1 MFEELSVRLM
11 TKAEVALLVDWAAE
25 EGWNPG
31 LSDAEIFWNTDP
43 EAFIAAEVGKE
54 LIGGGAITSYGGY
67 YGFMGF
73 FIIRPEFRNRGYG
86 SRLWQM
92 RRDKMIARLYPGAT
106 VGLDGVFEMRD
117 FYARGGFIF
126 SHRNLRFVY
135 SSSSRKVNFH
145 ENIVPVDQIS
155 FNQLAQYDRTCFP
168 ASRDNFLQGWVSQ
181 HHSRSVGYMDDGQL
195 EGYGVMRQCRKGF
208 KIGPLFANNQKIAE
222 VIYCNLVNSVAG
234 AEVFLDVPEN
244 NPAAMSLVRQ
254 FGMKEIFGC
263 ARMCL
268 GPVPE
273 IMHDRVYGVTT
284 FELG

>member
-1 MFEELSVRLM
+1 MKRE
-11 TKAEVALLVDWAAE
+11 EVALLVDWAAE

-31 LSDAEIFWNTDP
+31 LNDAEIFWNTDP
-43 EAFIAAEVGKE
+43 EAFIAADVGIE
-54 LIGGGAITSYGGY
+54 LIGGGAITSYGGE

-73 FIIRPEFRNRGYG
+73 FIIRPEFRKRGYG
-86 SRLWQM
+86 NSLWQM
-92 RRDKMIARLYPGAT
+92 RRDKMIARLYPGAV

-135 SSSSRKVNFH
+135 SASSRKVSFH
-145 ENIVPVDQIS
+145 KNIIPIDQIS
-155 FNQLAQYDRTCFP
+155 FDQLAQYDRTCFP
-168 ASRDNFLQGWVSQ
+168 ASRDNFLQEWVSQ
-181 HHSRSVGYMDDGQL
+181 HHSRAVGYVDDGHL

-208 KIGPLFANNQKIAE
+208 KIGPLFANNQQTAE
-222 VIYCNLVNSVAG
+222 VIYSNLVNSVAG

-244 NPAAMSLVRQ
+244 NVAAMSLVRQ
-254 FGMKEIFGC
+254 FGMREIFGC
-263 ARMCL
+263 ARMYL
-268 GPVPE
+268 GPTPK